1 MEPSNGPAMQPASCP
16 RFDACNAP
24 VCPLDAGWRSR
35 TYLRGEAVCSLVLE
49 AAKPDGA
56 AVVREVLSDDDASA
70 AVICAAHELPARD
83 SYLRRR
89 VERAARQR
97 SRRSAFRPDP
107 RSTRSPAAN
116 VA

>member
-1 MEPSNGPAMQPASCP
+1 MESSNDPAMQPANCP

-24 VCPLDAGWRSR
+24 VCPLDTGWRSR
-35 TYLRGEAVCSLVLE
+35 TYCRGEALCSLVLE

-56 AVVREVLSDDDASA
+56 AVVRAVLSDDDASA
-70 AVICAAHELPARD
+70 AVIAAAHELPTRD
-83 SYLRRR
+83 SYLRRQ

-97 SRRSAFRPDP
+97 SRRSAFRCDS
-107 RSTRSPAAN
+107 RATRSPAAN